1 MDKKIIKDHLSKRF
15 LSEEVTPGISVT
27 NKVKKDN
34 AKVNKDG
41 VKSVEKDSIAYNK
54 SLKQDKDTSK
64 MAPNKYSYDDK
75 FEKTYH
81 DEMEIMNGQE
91 MLQYDSKPDSRY
103 VERAFEAIEGS
114 AKMGNQ
120 GGIGNA
126 QATWGASS
134 DDFGKNLVKRIKA
147 STNKRSEETPTLNLR
162 GRDIQADL
170 KDTGHRPYAIEENNK
185 TNNNN
190 PQIKESMKRL
200 KFKNEF
206 KGVGNALKLI
216 PEGYRVDNKT
226 FEMTDGNET
235 YRIRWEGNLSEGKA
249 VVLTASDKKMVN
261 EDIKRMKE
269 LFGYKSQDTLGLVKG
284 NARINENKVFGDIW
298 NKSKELLSEEDIES
312 TNAKESN
319 WEETSKKAPE
329 ATKHVQGKTSTDK
342 GMSAPKAKEGDLDKA
357 VSQAPESK
365 KHMANGS
372 AKATDKA
379 KQRNWDEVSGG
390 EKQMET
396 ETSAPK
402 QGHWEDTKM
411 SHAPEAKKH
420 VKMNENYREG
430 VYGNFNE
437 WKNSFPKGTNF
448 EQKNNYVVAID
459 STGKE
464 LGKWNPVSIKGMHAD
479 DFQYKNLE
487 ENWYGFSFIGA
498 NGKESR
504 KLMANDDED
513 FKKRAKDW
521 LQKNGLDPNGIQSYK
536 ELDQDEANKTKE
548 VSNES
553 YNNEE
558 IMEKEDLMKQ
568 IEEDMK
574 NMRMNEFGDGSNYA
588 PGTENDPN
596 SPWNQSDEEEE
607 EEEEDGEGEDYDTY
621 DDIEEG
627 SEESGEEE
635 EEEEDN
641 WNKPEDD
648 DSSNEKEPTVA
659 DIKKTGIPIG
669 IDDEDD
675 EDDIQIPLPP
685 NKPSKR
691 ASKNDAKLL
700 FSPSSGQYW
709 ISVKNDKFQ
718 VPDEYLSI
726 ASDSSRKGSEKA
738 ALIIKKI
745 EAANIAADYEDDSFE
760 KTDFGLDEYG
770 MEHNEMDIN
779 GDGKVDAEDTKLAGK
794 YKGH

>member
-41 VKSVEKDSIAYNK
+41 VKAVEKDSIAYNK

-261 EDIKRMKE
+261 EDINRMKE
-269 LFGYKSQDTLGLVKG
+269 LFGYKSQETLGLVKG

-312 TNAKESN
+312 TNAKEYN

-365 KHMANGS
+365 KHMTNGS

-402 QGHWEDTKM
+402 EGHWENTKM
-411 SHAPEAKKH
+411 SQSTEAKKH
-420 VKMNENYREG
+420 VKMNE
-430 VYGNFNE
+430 
-437 WKNSFPKGTNF
+437 S
-448 EQKNNYVVAID
+448 
-459 STGKE
+459 
-464 LGKWNPVSIKGMHAD
+464 
-479 DFQYKNLE
+479 
-487 ENWYGFSFIGA
+487 WYGFSFIGA

-536 ELDQDEANKTKE
+536 ELDQYEANKTKE

-558 IMEKEDLMKQ
+558 IMEEEDLMKE

-574 NMRMNEFGDGSNYA
+574 KMAIKEIGDGSNYA

-607 EEEEDGEGEDYDTY
+607 EEEEEDGEGEDY
-621 DDIEEG
+621 DIEEG

-669 IDDEDD
+669 TDVEDD

-685 NKPSKR
+685 KKMP
-691 ASKNDAKLL
+691 KNAAKLL

-770 MEHNEMDIN
+770 MEHNDMDLN

-794 YKGH
+794 GY

>member
-41 VKSVEKDSIAYNK
+41 VKAVEKDSIAYNK

-261 EDIKRMKE
+261 EDITRMKE

-420 VKMNENYREG
+420 VKMNENM
-430 VYGNFNE
+430 
-437 WKNSFPKGTNF
+437 T
-448 EQKNNYVVAID
+448 D
-459 STGKE
+459 
-464 LGKWNPVSIKGMHAD
+464 
-479 DFQYKNLE
+479 E
-487 ENWYGFSFIGA
+487 E
-498 NGKESR
+498 
-504 KLMANDDED
+504 
-513 FKKRAKDW
+513 
-521 LQKNGLDPNGIQSYK
+521 
-536 ELDQDEANKTKE
+536 
-548 VSNES
+548 
-553 YNNEE
+553 
-558 IMEKEDLMKQ
+558 LMKE

-574 NMRMNEFGDGSNYA
+574 KMAIKEIGDGSNYA

-607 EEEEDGEGEDYDTY
+607 EEEEEDGEGEDYDTY

-627 SEESGEEE
+627 SEESGEEEEE

-760 KTDFGLDEYG
+760 KTDFGLDEYAESHYDPKTG
-770 MEHNEMDIN
+770 ETLHTTQSME
-779 GDGKVDAEDTKLAGK
+779 K
-794 YKGH
+794 

>member
-41 VKSVEKDSIAYNK
+41 VKAVEKDSIAYNK

-261 EDIKRMKE
+261 EDINRMKE

-312 TNAKESN
+312 TNAKEYN

-329 ATKHVQGKTSTDK
+329 AIKHVQGKTSTDK

-365 KHMANGS
+365 KHMTNGS

-402 QGHWEDTKM
+402 EGHWENTKM

-420 VKMNENYREG
+420 VKMNE
-430 VYGNFNE
+430 
-437 WKNSFPKGTNF
+437 S
-448 EQKNNYVVAID
+448 
-459 STGKE
+459 
-464 LGKWNPVSIKGMHAD
+464 
-479 DFQYKNLE
+479 
-487 ENWYGFSFIGA
+487 WYGFSFIGA

-536 ELDQDEANKTKE
+536 ELDQYEANKTKE

-558 IMEKEDLMKQ
+558 IMEEEDLMKQ

-574 NMRMNEFGDGSNYA
+574 NMGINEIGDGSNYA

-607 EEEEDGEGEDYDTY
+607 EEEEEDGEGEDY
-621 DDIEEG
+621 DIEEG
-627 SEESGEEE
+627 SEESGEEEEE

-669 IDDEDD
+669 IDSEDD
-675 EDDIQIPLPP
+675 EDDIQIPLPS

-770 MEHNEMDIN
+770 MEHNDMDLN

-794 YKGH
+794 GY

>member
-41 VKSVEKDSIAYNK
+41 VKAVEKDSIAYNK

-261 EDIKRMKE
+261 EDINRMKE

-312 TNAKESN
+312 TNAKEYN

-329 ATKHVQGKTSTDK
+329 AIKHVQGKTSTDK

-365 KHMANGS
+365 KHMTNGS

-402 QGHWEDTKM
+402 EGHWENTKM

-420 VKMNENYREG
+420 VQGSASTEKGTQAPAPKQGHLEDNVKSQSAEAKKHVKMNE
-430 VYGNFNE
+430 
-437 WKNSFPKGTNF
+437 S
-448 EQKNNYVVAID
+448 
-459 STGKE
+459 
-464 LGKWNPVSIKGMHAD
+464 
-479 DFQYKNLE
+479 
-487 ENWYGFSFIGA
+487 WYGFSFIGA

-536 ELDQDEANKTKE
+536 ELDQYEANKTKE

-558 IMEKEDLMKQ
+558 IMEEEDLMKQ

-574 NMRMNEFGDGSNYA
+574 NMGMNEIGDGSNYA

-607 EEEEDGEGEDYDTY
+607 EEEDGEGEDY
-621 DDIEEG
+621 DIEEG
-627 SEESGEEE
+627 SEESGEEEEEEE

-669 IDDEDD
+669 IDSEDD
-675 EDDIQIPLPP
+675 EDDIQIPLPS

-770 MEHNEMDIN
+770 MEHNDRDLN
-779 GDGKVDAEDTKLAGK
+779 GDGKVDAEDAKLAGK
-794 YKGH
+794 GY

>member
-41 VKSVEKDSIAYNK
+41 VKAVEKDSIAYNK

-402 QGHWEDTKM
+402 EGHWENTKM

-420 VKMNENYREG
+420 VKMNENM
-430 VYGNFNE
+430 
-437 WKNSFPKGTNF
+437 T
-448 EQKNNYVVAID
+448 D
-459 STGKE
+459 
-464 LGKWNPVSIKGMHAD
+464 
-479 DFQYKNLE
+479 E
-487 ENWYGFSFIGA
+487 E
-498 NGKESR
+498 
-504 KLMANDDED
+504 
-513 FKKRAKDW
+513 
-521 LQKNGLDPNGIQSYK
+521 
-536 ELDQDEANKTKE
+536 
-548 VSNES
+548 
-553 YNNEE
+553 
-558 IMEKEDLMKQ
+558 LMKE

-574 NMRMNEFGDGSNYA
+574 KMAIKEIGDGSNYA

-627 SEESGEEE
+627 SEESGEEEE

-770 MEHNEMDIN
+770 MEHNEMDLN

-794 YKGH
+794 GY

>member
-1 MDKKIIKDHLSKRF
+1 MDKKIIKDHLTKRF
-15 LSEEVTPGISVT
+15 LSEEVTLGINMA
-27 NKVKKDN
+27 NKIKKDN
-34 AKVNKDG
+34 AKVNNKG
-41 VKSVEKDSIAYNK
+41 VKDEAKDSLDYNK

-64 MAPNKYSYDDK
+64 MAPNKYNYDDK

-91 MLQYDSKPDSRY
+91 MIQYDTKPDSRFT
-103 VERAFEAIEGS
+103 ERAIEAIEGS

-147 STNKRSEETPTLNLR
+147 STEKRSKQTPTLNLR
-162 GRDIQADL
+162 GRNIQADL
-170 KDTGHRPYAIEENNK
+170 KDTGHRPYAIEENK
-185 TNNNN
+185 TNNN

-200 KFKNEF
+200 RFKNEF
-206 KGVGNALKLI
+206 NGLGNALKLI
-216 PEGYRVDNKT
+216 PEGYKVANKT

-235 YRIRWEGNLSEGKA
+235 YRIRWEGNLSEGRA

-329 ATKHVQGKTSTDK
+329 ATKHVQGKTSSDK
-342 GMSAPKAKEGDLDKA
+342 GMSAPKAKEGDASKA

-372 AKATDKA
+372 AKATDNT

-390 EKQMET
+390 EKMIET
-396 ETSAPK
+396 ETSTPKEGHWEDTKMSQSTEAKKHVQGSASTEKGTQAPAPK
-402 QGHWEDTKM
+402 QGHWEDNVK
-411 SHAPEAKKH
+411 SQAAEAKKH
-420 VKMNENYREG
+420 VKMNENM
-430 VYGNFNE
+430 
-437 WKNSFPKGTNF
+437 T
-448 EQKNNYVVAID
+448 D
-459 STGKE
+459 
-464 LGKWNPVSIKGMHAD
+464 
-479 DFQYKNLE
+479 
-487 ENWYGFSFIGA
+487 
-498 NGKESR
+498 
-504 KLMANDDED
+504 
-513 FKKRAKDW
+513 
-521 LQKNGLDPNGIQSYK
+521 
-536 ELDQDEANKTKE
+536 
-548 VSNES
+548 
-553 YNNEE
+553 EE
-558 IMEKEDLMKQ
+558 IMEEEDLMKE

-574 NMRMNEFGDGSNYA
+574 NMDINEIGDGSNYP

-596 SPWNQSDEEEE
+596 SPWNQKDEEDDEDD
-607 EEEEDGEGEDYDTY
+607 EEDDYEGEDE
-621 DDIEEG
+621 DDIEENKKKYD
-627 SEESGEEE
+627 EESDEEGEGEK
-635 EEEEDN
+635 EDT
-641 WNKPEDD
+641 WNKPEADD
-648 DSSNEKEPTVA
+648 NSSDEKEPTAA

-669 IDDEDD
+669 VDDNDD
-675 EDDIQIPLPP
+675 EDDIQNPLPS
-685 NKPSKR
+685 NKTSKR
-691 ASKNDAKLL
+691 TSKNDVKLL

-709 ISVKNDKFQ
+709 ITTKNDKYQ

-726 ASDSSRKGSEKA
+726 ASDSNRKGSEKA

-745 EAANIAADYEDDSFE
+745 EAANIAADYENDSFE

-770 MEHNEMDIN
+770 DEHKMSTSDALK
-779 GDGKVDAEDTKLAGK
+779 GK
-794 YKGH
+794 

>member
-41 VKSVEKDSIAYNK
+41 VKAVEKDSIAYNK

-261 EDIKRMKE
+261 EDINRMKE

-312 TNAKESN
+312 TNAKEYN

-365 KHMANGS
+365 KHMTNGS

-402 QGHWEDTKM
+402 EGHWENTKM

-420 VKMNENYREG
+420 VKMNE
-430 VYGNFNE
+430 
-437 WKNSFPKGTNF
+437 S
-448 EQKNNYVVAID
+448 
-459 STGKE
+459 
-464 LGKWNPVSIKGMHAD
+464 
-479 DFQYKNLE
+479 
-487 ENWYGFSFIGA
+487 WYGFSFIGA

-536 ELDQDEANKTKE
+536 ELDQYEANKTKE

-558 IMEKEDLMKQ
+558 IMEEEDLMKQ

-574 NMRMNEFGDGSNYA
+574 KMAIKEIGDGSNYA

-607 EEEEDGEGEDYDTY
+607 EEEEEDGEGEDY
-621 DDIEEG
+621 DIEEG
-627 SEESGEEE
+627 SEESGEEEE

-669 IDDEDD
+669 TDVEDD

-685 NKPSKR
+685 KKMP
-691 ASKNDAKLL
+691 KNAAKLL

-709 ISVKNDKFQ
+709 ITTKNDKFQ

-770 MEHNEMDIN
+770 MEHNDMDLN

-794 YKGH
+794 YKGLDEYGMEHNEWDLNGDGKVDAEDTKLAGKHKK